1 MSFPKQSRKRPR
13 RSVLGEGRKGPRAD
27 AAGYFDNDGAA
38 RTTKT
43 KPRLGSEP
51 GQSRSYCGQSPR
63 ELQAAGENVVFG
75 GFRRCNTLKPVI
87 SINCPCFHARCGG
100 NRGRPKI
107 SRAFLLR
114 ENYSGITSIAAR
126 HRIDPR
132 KTLKQIRKTGIK
144 TK

>member
-1 MSFPKQSRKRPR
+1 
-13 RSVLGEGRKGPRAD
+13 
-27 AAGYFDNDGAA
+27 
-38 RTTKT
+38 
-43 KPRLGSEP
+43 
-51 GQSRSYCGQSPR
+51 
-63 ELQAAGENVVFG
+63 LQAAGENVVFG

-132 KTLKQIRKTGIK
+132 KNPEANPQNRYKNKIVQLMTN
-144 TK
+144 